1 MIHVAVQGS
10 KIRKLA
16 DGVVDPPSDLLFIF
30 CPQSRQA
37 KQILAMV
44 CTQSKSS
51 GASAELDYLADMTE
65 FLRASTDMLIVV
77 EGTELPCHKQ
87 VMAVHSKV
95 FAGMA
100 DLTARLGHGAT
111 VSAQIYRCM
120 SRLPLASW
128 SSRKGPCM
136 RACLTLL

>member
-1 MIHVAVQGS
+1 VAVQRS
-10 KIRKLA
+10 KIRKLT
-16 DGVVDPPSDLLFIF
+16 DGIVDPPSDLSLSSLLSRLSIDLQ
-30 CPQSRQA
+30 PQ
-37 KQILAMV
+37 IIAMV

-100 DLTARLGHGAT
+100 DLTARLGHGASGFCT
-111 VSAQIYRCM
+111 D
-120 SRLPLASW
+120 LLLHGPPPPLNLELQ
-128 SSRKGPCM
+128 KGSHAYVPV
-136 RACLTLL
+136 